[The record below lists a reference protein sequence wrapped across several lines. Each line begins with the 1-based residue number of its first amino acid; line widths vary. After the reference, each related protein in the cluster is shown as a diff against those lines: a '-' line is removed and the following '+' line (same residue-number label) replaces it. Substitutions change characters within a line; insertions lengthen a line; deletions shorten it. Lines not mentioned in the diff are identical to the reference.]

1 MTCRRWLPAGLAA
14 LVLGLSPLETAA
26 HSDASSFSGTAGVH
40 DHPVETMEDIVR
52 YPARVIVDP
61 RKVVNVTMRVNAR
74 ITEVTSGAVGS
85 RVRAGDILAHFTSA
99 ELKTLQTSYIE
110 SWRARDLMLAASV
123 TAQAKLL
130 EARMNLQWRGLSE
143 SDIDQIE
150 LTRRPVEQIALVAPA
165 DGYLTQVNIGTNSI
179 VNAGTR
185 AGLFTAAGTP
195 VFQIADLGAKL
206 ILAELPAEVAA
217 GIAPGDE
224 LRLMA
229 PGASIPE
236 QAAARV
242 EAVLPV
248 VPAGRP
254 WTRTVRLVPG
264 DEVARLLRPG
274 QAVTVLPPDAS
285 APHEEHSHD

>member
-1 MTCRRWLPAGLAA
+1 
-14 LVLGLSPLETAA
+14 
-26 HSDASSFSGTAGVH
+26 
-40 DHPVETMEDIVR
+40 
-52 YPARVIVDP
+52 
-61 RKVVNVTMRVNAR
+61 
-74 ITEVTSGAVGS
+74 
-85 RVRAGDILAHFTSA
+85 
-99 ELKTLQTSYIE
+99 
-110 SWRARDLMLAASV
+110 
-123 TAQAKLL
+123 
-130 EARMNLQWRGLSE
+130 MNLQWRGLSE

-274 QAVTVLPPDAS
+274 QAVTVLPLDAS
-285 APHEEHSHD
+285 ATHEEHSHD